1 METRNGNFTVSMR
14 IVNQVLRVVVTEAK
28 AQEIRDVLA
37 RTGRDSTRSGR
48 HTEEVST
55 LANGIEAGV

>member
-1 METRNGNFTVSMR
+1 MR